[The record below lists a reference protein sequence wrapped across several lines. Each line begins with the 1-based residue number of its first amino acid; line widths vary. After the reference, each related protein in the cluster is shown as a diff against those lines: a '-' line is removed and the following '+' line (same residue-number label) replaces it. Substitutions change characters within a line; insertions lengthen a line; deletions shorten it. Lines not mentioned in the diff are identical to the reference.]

1 MTVRSFSESAT
12 AELCVPGTLSA
23 GPTVLKGLCEEGP
36 VTMGEA
42 SLVRL
47 SEPQATGSVGVRAR
61 VLVCE

>member
-1 MTVRSFSESAT
+1 M
-12 AELCVPGTLSA
+12 PGTVSA
-23 GPTVLKGLCEEGP
+23 GPTVLKGLCEQGP
-36 VTMGEA
+36 VRMGEA